1 MEVSPGERATGAL
14 SPAKLEALAAEFRR
28 DGVVVLRSVIPDDEL
43 ALLRPR
49 MLSDAAALAAR
60 RAQHTGS
67 RSDSGRKGHI
77 WLGPPRAGPWV
88 RPCFVANAI
97 IEQVARVLLGGERV
111 ALAAYAGQCALPGSS
126 LIRWHMDGRWEHATA
141 QEAAEAGCPWPSRTT
156 SLHVNFNVLDVHA
169 GNGATEIYRGS
180 HHELGGGDAWK
191 LKKTDPPPELLE
203 QRARHTPPVPNAFPA
218 GACAFRDARV
228 W

>member
-1 MEVSPGERATGAL
+1 MEVSPGERAAGAL

-43 ALLRPR
+43 GLLRPR

-111 ALAAYAGQCALPGSS
+111 ALTAYAGQCALPGSS
-126 LIRWHMDGRWEHATA
+126 SIRWHV
-141 QEAAEAGCPWPSRTT
+141 AAAGS
-156 SLHVNFNVLDVHA
+156 
-169 GNGATEIYRGS
+169 
-180 HHELGGGDAWK
+180 
-191 LKKTDPPPELLE
+191 
-203 QRARHTPPVPNAFPA
+203 TPPRRRRPRRA
-218 GACAFRDARV
+218 ARGPLGPHRCTSTSTC
-228 W
+228 WTCTRGTAPRRSTRGK